1 MCIRDRSAY
10 VGVQNGIKRL
20 SNVNMVLVISFLAII
35 LVIGPT
41 TYIIENSINTMSFF
55 FSRYIDM
62 SLTTGTNISI
72 DWTVFYWAWWYAL
85 APMVGTFLVN
95 ISNNKTLREII
106 LGTIFIGS
114 FGCIFS
120 MLILS
125 NLSISLFENNTLDSP
140 SIIANNLMSRE
151 QLVVET
157 ISQVPYLSLIH
168 ISEPTRPY

>member
-1 MCIRDRSAY
+1 
-10 VGVQNGIKRL
+10 
-20 SNVNMVLVISFLAII
+20 MVLVISFLAII

-114 FGCIFS
+114 FGLYI
-120 MLILS
+120 
-125 NLSISLFENNTLDSP
+125 
-140 SIIANNLMSRE
+140 
-151 QLVVET
+151 
-157 ISQVPYLSLIH
+157 
-168 ISEPTRPY
+168 